1 MELRSGATG
10 IVPRRAVGLVR
21 EALADTP
28 VVVVQGARQVGKSTL
43 VQLVLDG
50 SGVEVASLDLAGE
63 REAAERDPDAYVRRR
78 PGGLMVIDEVQRVPD
93 LLLAVKAAVDADRRP
108 GRFLLTGSADLVSH
122 RRAGDSLAGRAET
135 VTLHGLSQ
143 GEISGG
149 ADRLVDVL
157 LAGDEV
163 PLSDLR
169 SDLSRGDYLELACA
183 GSYPEARLRTGRRR
197 AAWYDNYLSR
207 LTRRDVLDVEGVSA
221 PERLPRLLRV
231 LAANNAGEMVRARTA
246 VDAQIPETTV
256 TRYLEV
262 LVDLFLVHTL
272 PAWGATLS
280 TRVVGR
286 PKVALLDTGLAARLA
301 NLTPDAMETG
311 PLATHAG
318 PLLEALVAGE
328 LRRQQTW
335 SADGFEM
342 FHFRRR
348 DGPEVDIVV
357 EDGRRRVV
365 GIEVKATSRV
375 RPQDVKG
382 FELLRSVTGER
393 FAMGVVLHTGP
404 SAVRW
409 GERIWALPIAALWQ

>member
-1 MELRSGATG
+1 MDRSS
-10 IVPRRAVGLVR
+10 IVPRRAVSIVR
-21 EALADTP
+21 EALTDTP

-108 GRFLLTGSADLVSH
+108 GRFLLTGSADLVGH

-143 GEISGG
+143 GEIFGG

-157 LAGDEV
+157 LAGDEA
-163 PLSDLR
+163 PLADLR
-169 SDLSRGDYLELACA
+169 SDLTRGDYLDLACA

-246 VDAQIPETTV
+246 ADAQIPETTV
-256 TRYLEV
+256 SRYVDV

-272 PAWGATLS
+272 PAWGSTLT

-301 NLTPDAMETG
+301 NLTPEAMEHG

-335 SADGFEM
+335 SADGFEL
-342 FHFRRR
+342 FHFRHR

-357 EDGRRRVV
+357 EDGRRRIV
-365 GIEVKATSRV
+365 GVEVKATSRV
-375 RPQDVKG
+375 RPQDIKG
-382 FELLRSVTGER
+382 LELLRRLTGDR

-409 GERIWALPIAALWQ
+409 GERIWALPTAALWQ